1 MSKIIR
7 RTLMWF
13 RDDDL
18 SDKNSLGD
26 YYYGL
31 SNLLNEELCK
41 YYTGRKL
48 RLINIEYVPIA
59 GFELPNI
66 SFKPGY
72 THYNV
77 AHIRYMGIIDY
88 QEFNSKSK
96 EERKIYLWQTA
107 CDCLKQIGT
116 KFNNQELAIAAEKA
130 YHSGIEKGLCTDYE
144 AVSNEFEY
152 KDKFLKARV
161 VISFG
166 ETKMY
171 STFELL
177 SENQVLY
184 SKLLDQ
190 TVLGVEFFLEMYKK
204 IEIKENILILKGHRE
219 IEYLPMKIN
228 LNDYL

>member
-1 MSKIIR
+1 MK
-7 RTLMWF
+7 RTIQRTMLWF
-13 RDDDL
+13 
-18 SDKNSLGD
+18 KNDEFEHIHPLVN
-26 YYYGL
+26 YYFGL
-31 SNLLNEELCK
+31 SKLLNEELCK
-41 YYTGRKL
+41 FYTGRKL
-48 RLINIEYVPIA
+48 KLVNIYYVPIA

-66 SFKPGY
+66 SYKPDFM
-72 THYNV
+72 HYNV

-107 CDCLKQIGT
+107 CDCLKQIGI
-116 KFNNQELAIAAEKA
+116 KFNNQELAFAAEKA

-190 TVLGVEFFLEMYKK
+190 SELGSGFFLEMYKK

-219 IEYLPMKIN
+219 IEYLPMKID